1 MNRFVRILFVFM
13 VCIFWTGS
21 PAWGGFKL
29 GINDQSGVENHG
41 VSQAKEYGREDPLI
55 DILIHKGIL
64 TEEEAKEIQ
73 KEAVVLEEQRQ
84 QEVQEAAKEI
94 KGKQPRGEI
103 GCWTQVWYQYVEHG
117 KKDGGDLND
126 FMARRF
132 YLYMKG
138 DITPY
143 FSFFTHIAADRIGQE
158 GLDRPSL
165 GLGSGIAFRDL
176 WITFKLNE
184 ALKIQ
189 AGRMYVPLTRNYGTT
204 STKCMLTTDLPF
216 LQGGVRGNIFYA
228 QKVGRDDSVT
238 IWGNPLDG
246 LIQYRFMVAE
256 GVEGKKT
263 DNNKVIYDN
272 PDDNL
277 RFAGRVAVSLLEPEK
292 TWFNKGT
299 YLGKKKVLSLG
310 FGYDTQMDL
319 TLNGHDDQDN
329 RVWTSDV
336 FFDHPLG
343 EGAITVEA
351 AYIDIQNC
359 TQTHNFSELAAGDDA
374 ENWYIQSGYLL
385 PGKVGPGRI
394 QPYVKYETV
403 DVDDKDDTDF
413 MTAGLNYFAKGHN
426 AKISLDYTYVDQES
440 DREDQSIATFQLA
453 VGF

>member
-1 MNRFVRILFVFM
+1 MHQFVKILFVFM
-13 VCIFWTGS
+13 VCIFWAGS
-21 PAWGGFKL
+21 SAWGGFKFE
-29 GINDQSGVENHG
+29 IDDQ
-41 VSQAKEYGREDPLI
+41 
-55 DILIHKGIL
+55 
-64 TEEEAKEIQ
+64 T
-73 KEAVVLEEQRQ
+73 
-84 QEVQEAAKEI
+84 
-94 KGKQPRGEI
+94 RGEI
-103 GCWTQVWYQYVEHG
+103 GCWTQVWYQFVEHG

-138 DITPY
+138 DVTPY

-184 ALKIQ
+184 AFKIQ

-228 QKVGRDDSVT
+228 SKVGRDDGVT

-246 LIQYRFMVAE
+246 LIQYRFMVSE
-256 GVEGKKT
+256 GVEN
-263 DNNKVIYDN
+263 DNN

-292 TWFNKGT
+292 SWFNKGT
-299 YLGKKKVLSLG
+299 YIGKKKVLSLG

-319 TLNGHDDQDN
+319 TLNGREDQDN
-329 RVWTSDV
+329 RVWTADV

-359 TQTHNFSELAAGDDA
+359 TQTHNFSDLAAGDDA

-385 PGKVGPGRI
+385 PGKVGPGLI
-394 QPYVKYETV
+394 QPYVRYETV
-403 DVDDKDDTDF
+403 DVDDKEDTDF
-413 MTAGLNYFAKGHN
+413 MSAGLNYFIKGHN
-426 AKISLDYTYVDQES
+426 AKISLDYTYVDQDS
-440 DREDQSIATFQLA
+440 SREDQSIATFQLA

>member
-1 MNRFVRILFVFM
+1 MNRLAKILFVFI
-13 VCIFWTGS
+13 VCIFWAGS
-21 PAWGGFKL
+21 SAWGGFKFETDSQI
-29 GINDQSGVENHG
+29 GTENYG
-41 VSQAKEYGREDPLI
+41 VSQAKEYGRQDPLI
-55 DILIHKGIL
+55 DILIRKGIL
-64 TEEEAKEIQ
+64 TEEEAKKIQ

-84 QEVQEAAKEI
+84 QEVREAVKEI
-94 KGKQPRGEI
+94 KDKRPKGEI

-132 YLYMKG
+132 YLYLKG

-143 FSFFTHIAADRIGQE
+143 FSFFTHIAADRVGQE

-184 ALKIQ
+184 AFKIQ
-189 AGRMYVPLTRNYGTT
+189 MGRMYVPLTRNYGTT
-204 STKCMLTTDLPF
+204 STKAMLTTDLPF

-228 QKVGRDDSVT
+228 QKVGRDDGMT

-246 LIQYRFMVAE
+246 LLQYRFMVSE
-256 GVEGKKT
+256 GVEN
-263 DNNKVIYDN
+263 DDN

-277 RFAGRVAVSLLEPEK
+277 RFVGRMAVSLLEPEK
-292 TWFNKGT
+292 GWFNKGT

-310 FGYDTQMDL
+310 FGYDTQNDL
-319 TLNGHDDQDN
+319 TLNGHEDQDN
-329 RVWTSDV
+329 RVWTADV

-343 EGAITVEA
+343 GGAITVEA

-374 ENWYIQSGYLL
+374 KNWYIQSGYLL
-385 PGKVGPGRI
+385 PGKIGPGRF
-394 QPYVKYETV
+394 QPYVRYETV
-403 DVDDKDDTDF
+403 DVDDKDDTEF
-413 MTAGLNYFAKGHN
+413 MGAGLNYYFKGHN
-426 AKISLDYTYVDQES
+426 AKISLDYTYVSQDS
-440 DREDQSIATFQLA
+440 DRDDQSIATFQLA

>member
-1 MNRFVRILFVFM
+1 MHRFVRIPFVFM
-13 VCIFWTGS
+13 VCIFWAGS
-21 PAWGGFKL
+21 SAWGGFKFETD
-29 GINDQSGVENHG
+29 DQT
-41 VSQAKEYGREDPLI
+41 K
-55 DILIHKGIL
+55 
-64 TEEEAKEIQ
+64 
-73 KEAVVLEEQRQ
+73 
-84 QEVQEAAKEI
+84 
-94 KGKQPRGEI
+94 GEI

-117 KKDGGDLND
+117 KEDGGDLND

-132 YLYMKG
+132 YLYLKG
-138 DITPY
+138 DVTPY

-228 QKVGRDDSVT
+228 SKVGRDDGVT

-246 LIQYRFMVAE
+246 LLQYRFMVSE
-256 GVEGKKT
+256 GVEN
-263 DNNKVIYDN
+263 DDN

-277 RFAGRVAVSLLEPEK
+277 RFAGRVAVSLLEPE
-292 TWFNKGT
+292 TGWFNKGT

-310 FGYDTQMDL
+310 FGYDTQNDL
-319 TLNGHDDQDN
+319 TLNGREDQDN
-329 RVWTSDV
+329 RVWTADV

-343 EGAITVEA
+343 EGGITVEA

-374 ENWYIQSGYLL
+374 KNWYIQAGHLL
-385 PGKVGPGRI
+385 PYHIGPGRF
-394 QPYVKYETV
+394 QPYVRYEAV
-403 DVDDKDDTDF
+403 DVDDKDDTEF
-413 MTAGLNYFAKGHN
+413 MSAGLNYFVKGHN

-440 DREDQSIATFQLA
+440 SREDQSIATFQLA

>member
-1 MNRFVRILFVFM
+1 MHRFVRILFVFM
-13 VCIFWTGS
+13 VCIFWAGS
-21 PAWGGFKL
+21 PAWGGFKFETD
-29 GINDQSGVENHG
+29 DQ
-41 VSQAKEYGREDPLI
+41 
-55 DILIHKGIL
+55 
-64 TEEEAKEIQ
+64 T
-73 KEAVVLEEQRQ
+73 
-84 QEVQEAAKEI
+84 
-94 KGKQPRGEI
+94 RGEI
-103 GCWTQVWYQYVEHG
+103 GLWTQVWYQFVEHG
-117 KKDGGDLND
+117 KEDGGDLND

-132 YLYMKG
+132 YLYLKG
-138 DITPY
+138 DVTPY
-143 FSFFTHIAADRIGQE
+143 FSFFTHIAGDRIGQE

-165 GLGSGIAFRDL
+165 GLGSGIAIRDL

-184 ALKIQ
+184 AFKIQ

-228 QKVGRDDSVT
+228 SKVGRDDGVVL
-238 IWGNPLDG
+238 WGNPLDG
-246 LIQYRFMVAE
+246 LIQYRLMVSE
-256 GVEGKKT
+256 GVEG
-263 DNNKVIYDN
+263 DDN

-292 TWFNKGT
+292 DWFNKGT

-319 TLNGHDDQDN
+319 TLNGREDQDN
-329 RVWTSDV
+329 RVWTADV

-374 ENWYIQSGYLL
+374 KNWYIQAGHLL
-385 PGKVGPGRI
+385 PYHIGPGRF
-394 QPYVKYETV
+394 QPYVRYEAV
-403 DVDDKDDTDF
+403 DVDDKDDTEF
-413 MTAGLNYFAKGHN
+413 MSAGLNYFVKGHN

-440 DREDQSIATFQLA
+440 SREDQSIATFQLA

>member
-1 MNRFVRILFVFM
+1 MHRFVRILFVFM
-13 VCIFWTGS
+13 VCIFWAGS
-21 PAWGGFKL
+21 PALGGFKF
-29 GINDQSGVENHG
+29 GMDDQSGVKNHG
-41 VSQAKEYGREDPLI
+41 VSQAKEYDREDPLI
-55 DILIHKGIL
+55 DILIRKGIL
-64 TEEEAKEIQ
+64 TEEEAKKIQ
-73 KEAVVLEEQRQ
+73 KEAVVLKEQRQ

-94 KGKQPRGEI
+94 KSKQLGGEI

-132 YLYMKG
+132 YLYLKG
-138 DITPY
+138 DVTPY

-165 GLGSGIAFRDL
+165 GLGSGIAVRDL
-176 WITFKLNE
+176 WITLKLNE
-184 ALKIQ
+184 AFKIQ

-216 LQGGVRGNIFYA
+216 LQGGIRGNIFYA
-228 QKVGRDDSVT
+228 QKVGRDDGVT

-246 LIQYRFMVAE
+246 LIQYRFMVGE
-256 GVEGKKT
+256 GVEN
-263 DNNKVIYDN
+263 DDN

-277 RFAGRVAVSLLEPEK
+277 RFAGRVAVNLLEPEK
-292 TWFNKGT
+292 GWFNKGT

-319 TLNGHDDQDN
+319 TLNGREDQDN
-329 RVWTSDV
+329 RVWTADV
-336 FFDHPLG
+336 FFDHPIG
-343 EGAITVEA
+343 EGAVTVEA

-385 PGKVGPGRI
+385 PGKVGPGRF
-394 QPYVKYETV
+394 QPYMRYEAV
-403 DVDDKDDTDF
+403 YVDDKDDTEF
-413 MTAGLNYFAKGHN
+413 MSAGLNYFVKGHN

-440 DREDQSIATFQLA
+440 DRDDQSIATFQLA

>member
-1 MNRFVRILFVFM
+1 MHRFVRILFVFM
-13 VCIFWTGS
+13 VCIFWAGS
-21 PAWGGFKL
+21 PALGGFKF
-29 GINDQSGVENHG
+29 GMDDQSGVKNHA
-41 VSQAKEYGREDPLI
+41 VSQAKEYDREDPLI
-55 DILIHKGIL
+55 DILIRKGIL
-64 TEEEAKEIQ
+64 TEEEAKKIQ
-73 KEAVVLEEQRQ
+73 KEAVVLKEQRQ

-94 KGKQPRGEI
+94 KSKQLGGEI

-132 YLYMKG
+132 YLYLKG
-138 DITPY
+138 DVTPY

-165 GLGSGIAFRDL
+165 GLGSGIAVRDL
-176 WITFKLNE
+176 WITLKLNE

-216 LQGGVRGNIFYA
+216 LQGGIRGNIFYA
-228 QKVGRDDSVT
+228 QKVGRDDGVT

-246 LIQYRFMVAE
+246 LLQYRFMVSE
-256 GVEGKKT
+256 GVEN
-263 DNNKVIYDN
+263 DDN

-277 RFAGRVAVSLLEPEK
+277 RFAGRVAVNLLEPEK
-292 TWFNKGT
+292 GWFNKGT

-319 TLNGHDDQDN
+319 TLNGREDQDN
-329 RVWTSDV
+329 RVWTADV

-343 EGAITVEA
+343 EGAVTVEA

-394 QPYVKYETV
+394 QPYMRYEAV
-403 DVDDKDDTDF
+403 YIDDKDDTEF
-413 MTAGLNYFAKGHN
+413 MSAGLNYFVKGHN
-426 AKISLDYTYVDQES
+426 AKISLDYTYVEQES
-440 DREDQSIATFQLA
+440 DRDDQSIATFQLA

>member
-1 MNRFVRILFVFM
+1 MNRFVRILSVFM
-13 VCIFWTGS
+13 ACIFWAGS
-21 PAWGGFKL
+21 SAWGGFKFETD
-29 GINDQSGVENHG
+29 DQIGMENYG
-41 VSQAKEYGREDPLI
+41 VSQAKEYGRQDPLI
-55 DILIHKGIL
+55 DILIRKGIL

-84 QEVQEAAKEI
+84 QEVVKEI
-94 KGKQPRGEI
+94 KDKQLGGEI

-132 YLYMKG
+132 YLYLKG

-165 GLGSGIAFRDL
+165 GLGSGIAIRDL

-184 ALKIQ
+184 AFKIQ

-246 LIQYRFMVAE
+246 LIQYRFMVGE
-256 GVEGKKT
+256 GVEN
-263 DNNKVIYDN
+263 DNN

-277 RFAGRVAVSLLEPEK
+277 RFVGRVAVSLLEPEK
-292 TWFNKGT
+292 SWFNKGT

-319 TLNGHDDQDN
+319 TLNGREDQDN

-336 FFDHPLG
+336 FFDYPLG

-359 TQTHNFSELAAGDDA
+359 TQTHNFSDLAAGDDA

-403 DVDDKDDTDF
+403 DVDNKDDTDF
-413 MTAGLNYFAKGHN
+413 MTAGLNYFVKGHN

-440 DREDQSIATFQLA
+440 SREDQSIATFQLA

>member
-13 VCIFWTGS
+13 VCIFWAGS
-21 PAWGGFKL
+21 SAWGGFKFETD
-29 GINDQSGVENHG
+29 DQIGMEDYG

-55 DILIHKGIL
+55 DILIRKGIL
-64 TEEEAKEIQ
+64 TEEEAKKIQ
-73 KEAVVLEEQRQ
+73 KEAVVLEEQRH
-84 QEVQEAAKEI
+84 QEVQEVAK
-94 KGKQPRGEI
+94 KTDGQLFKGEI
-103 GCWTQVWYQYVEHG
+103 GAWTQVWYQFVEDG
-117 KKDGGDLND
+117 KDDGSNLND

-132 YLYMKG
+132 YLYLKG
-138 DITPY
+138 DVTPY
-143 FSFFTHIAADRIGQE
+143 FSFFTHIAADRIGQD
-158 GLDRPSL
+158 GVDRPSL

-189 AGRMYVPLTRNYGTT
+189 MGRMYVPLTRNYGTT

-228 QKVGRDDSVT
+228 QKVGRDDGVT
-238 IWGNPLDG
+238 IWGNSLDG
-246 LIQYRFMVAE
+246 LLQYRFMVSE
-256 GVEGKKT
+256 GVEN
-263 DNNKVIYDN
+263 DDN

-277 RFAGRVAVSLLEPEK
+277 RFVGRVAVSLLEPE
-292 TWFNKGT
+292 TGWFNKGT

-310 FGYDTQMDL
+310 FGYDTQNDL
-319 TLNGHDDQDN
+319 TLNSREDQDN
-329 RVWTSDV
+329 RVWTADV
-336 FFDHPLG
+336 FFDHPIG
-343 EGAITVEA
+343 EGAVTVEA

-394 QPYVKYETV
+394 QPYMRYEAV
-403 DVDDKDDTDF
+403 YVDDKDDTEF
-413 MTAGLNYFAKGHN
+413 MSAGLNYFVKGHN
-426 AKISLDYTYVDQES
+426 AKISLDYTYVEQES
-440 DREDQSIATFQLA
+440 DRDDQSIATFQLA